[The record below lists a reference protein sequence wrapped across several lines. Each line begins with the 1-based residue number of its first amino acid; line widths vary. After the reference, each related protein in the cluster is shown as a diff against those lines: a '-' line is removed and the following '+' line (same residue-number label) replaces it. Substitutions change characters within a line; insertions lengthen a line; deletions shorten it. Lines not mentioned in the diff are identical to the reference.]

1 MKDSINNLE
10 EIYVTYK
17 SYIYSYLYNHTNNH
31 QISEELCQEVFLKV
45 FKGFSKFKGKSS
57 IKTWLYR
64 IAHNEYVSWCRKEV
78 KYQYVSIE
86 KEEAFTALVENK
98 SPLDIIEGYEEAHN
112 IKNILLKMKDEYRSV
127 LILCDLH
134 NLSYKEISNILQCS
148 LSKVKITIYRARIKF
163 KQLYEKA
170 GEEY

>member
-1 MKDSINNLE
+1 MKDSINSLE
-10 EIYVTYK
+10 EIYIAYK
-17 SYIYSYLYNHTNNH
+17 SHIYSYLYNHTNNP
-31 QISEELCQEVFLKV
+31 QVSEELCQEVFLKA
-45 FKGFSKFKGKSS
+45 FKGLSSFKGRSS

-78 KYQYVSIE
+78 KYKCVSIE
-86 KEEAFTALVENK
+86 GKEAYKALVENK
-98 SPLDIIEGYEEAHN
+98 SPLDIIESYEEAHN
-112 IKNILLKMKDEYRSV
+112 IKNVLSNMNDEYRSV

-163 KQLYEKA
+163 RQLYEKA
-170 GEEY
+170 GEKY

>member
-1 MKDSINNLE
+1 MKDGINNLE
-10 EIYVTYK
+10 EIYVQYR
-17 SYIYSYLYNHTNNH
+17 SHIYSYLYNQTNNH
-31 QISEELCQEVFLKV
+31 QISEELCQEVFLKA
-45 FKGFSKFKGKSS
+45 FKGLSSFKGKSS

-64 IAHNEYVSWCRKEV
+64 IAHNEYISWCRKEV
-78 KYQYVSIE
+78 KYRYVPIE
-86 KEEAFTALVENK
+86 REDAYEVLVEKK
-98 SPLDIIEGYEEAHN
+98 SPLDIIESYEEAHN
-112 IKNILLKMKDEYRSV
+112 IKNVLLQMKDEYRSI

>member
-1 MKDSINNLE
+1 MRKNTNDLE

-17 SYIYSYLYNHTNNH
+17 SYIYSYFYSHTNNP
-31 QISEELCQEVFLKV
+31 QISEELCQDVFLKA
-45 FKGFSKFKGKSS
+45 FKGLSSFKGKSS

-64 IAHNEYVSWCRKEV
+64 IAHNEYISWCRKEV
-78 KYQYVSIE
+78 KYKYVSIE
-86 KEEAFTALVENK
+86 KEEICLALIENK
-98 SPLDIIEGYEEAHN
+98 GPLDIIESYEEAYN
-112 IKNILLKMKDEYRSV
+112 IRDILLKMKDEYRSV

-148 LSKVKITIYRARIKF
+148 ISKVKITIYRARIKF
-163 KQLYEKA
+163 RQLYKKA